1 MQDEYFMQKAIEQA
15 KSALAYDEV
24 PIGAVIVKDD
34 EIIAVGNN
42 FKERENCAVYHAEV
56 VAIINAC
63 KKLNNW
69 YLDGCTLYVTLEPCP
84 MCCGA
89 IINSRIDRVVYG
101 AKDLKSGA
109 VVSLYNLLND
119 SKLNHQ
125 VQVTGG
131 VLEAE
136 CSSILTDFFKKKRE
150 DKKLNKNSNACN
162 YRKNK

>member
-56 VAIINAC
+56 LASINAC

-89 IINSRIDRVVYG
+89 IVNSRIDRVVYG